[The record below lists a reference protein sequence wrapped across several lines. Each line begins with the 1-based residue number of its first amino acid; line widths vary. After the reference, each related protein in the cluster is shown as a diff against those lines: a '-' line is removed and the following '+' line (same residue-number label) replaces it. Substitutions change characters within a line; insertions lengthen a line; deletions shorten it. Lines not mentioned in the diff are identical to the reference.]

1 MDRCG
6 GYVVGVASAVRHPY
20 PSEYPHACYCCWGGV
35 CGNLSHLPVE
45 IILNR
50 RRRDDD
56 GATAK
61 E

>member
-1 MDRCG
+1 M
-6 GYVVGVASAVRHPY
+6 VGVASAVRHPY

-45 IILNR
+45 IILSR
-50 RRRDDD
+50 RRRDDN